1 MNNSVNVSSAWFNT
15 STYTFTPL
23 KAGYWEIAAS
33 YDVYRNGEANMGI
46 QKNGSTIVIAGSISS
61 IIQQVRKILY
71 LNGSTDYV
79 NIINNGSNANARTQE
94 VTRSWFQARWLG
106 D

>member
-1 MNNSVNVSSAWFNT
+1 
-15 STYTFTPL
+15 
-23 KAGYWEIAAS
+23 
-33 YDVYRNGEANMGI
+33 MGI
-46 QKNGSTIVIAGSISS
+46 QKNGSTIGIAGSISS